1 VGTAQFG
8 VRFSPRACSL
18 VETGGIGRSWAG
30 ERADFDATVR
40 GRGKGE
46 YPVGPD
52 WSSFPSP
59 MRDVPGLVSTPAFP
73 YARILAMD
81 DTQRQGDFPAT
92 RWSVILRAAGE
103 PTLASR
109 AALEDLCRLYW
120 PPLYA
125 FLRRSGHSP
134 EDAQDLVQGYLARLL
149 EREDLA
155 RVGPEKGRF
164 RSYLLAGLRNFLV
177 SEARRDGALKRG
189 GGTAIF
195 SLEMA
200 DAEALYG
207 SALPDDSTPDLAYER
222 RWATGILERALEAL
236 RQEHLARGKG
246 PLYETLKGSL
256 AGSSGDDY
264 AALAG
269 RLGMTAG
276 AVAVAI
282 HRLRLR
288 LRELVR
294 AEVAQTV
301 GSAADLEEEMRN
313 LLRILLA

>member
-1 VGTAQFG
+1 
-8 VRFSPRACSL
+8 
-18 VETGGIGRSWAG
+18 
-30 ERADFDATVR
+30 
-40 GRGKGE
+40 
-46 YPVGPD
+46 
-52 WSSFPSP
+52 
-59 MRDVPGLVSTPAFP
+59 MN
-73 YARILAMD
+73 
-81 DTQRQGDFPAT
+81 DTQEQGGFPAT
-92 RWSVILRAAGE
+92 RWSVILRAAAE
-103 PTLASR
+103 PTVASR

-125 FLRRSGHSP
+125 FLRQSGHSP
-134 EDAQDLVQGYLARLL
+134 EEAQDLVQGYLARLL

-177 SEARRDGALKRG
+177 SEARRDGAQKRG
-189 GGTAIF
+189 GGAAMF

-200 DAEALYG
+200 DAEAVYG
-207 SALPDDSTPDLAYER
+207 RALTDRSSPDLVYDR
-222 RWATGILERALEAL
+222 RWAAGILERALEAL

-264 AALAG
+264 TALGG
-269 RLGMTAG
+269 RLGMTSG

-282 HRLRLR
+282 HRLRVR

-294 AEVAQTV
+294 SEVAQTV
-301 GSAADLEEEMRN
+301 SSGADLEEEMHN
-313 LLRILLA
+313 LLAILSA